1 LRREDHV
8 KNYRRCQRRL
18 ICRDYGRD
26 RTSARFLSRGYAAV
40 VDAANQEGKLVVYS
54 TTDSAVAAQLLRDF
68 AALYPRIAVDYFELN
83 SGEIYKRYLG
93 EIAAGV
99 DTADVLWASSMDG
112 QLKMAAEGHAA
123 T

>member
-1 LRREDHV
+1 M
-8 KNYRRCQRRL
+8 
-18 ICRDYGRD
+18 
-26 RTSARFLSRGYAAV
+26 SRIIAAASGALFAGIMAAIAQVPDSYPAGYAAV